1 MSYSWLLTNFV
12 AAFLLPPLSLLLVG
26 GIGLLLLQRRR
37 RLGKW
42 LIGLA
47 FAGLWVLSVPLVG
60 NLLLDSLKPP
70 PRALTGKEAEAIV
83 VLGGGKIRDSL
94 DYGGD
99 TAGRYTLERARYGAR
114 LARQWRKPLL
124 VTGGAPDGGRAEA
137 DILRAMLRDEYGLD
151 TRWIEDTSRN
161 TRENARN
168 SAEMLHRAGIRR
180 IYLVTHA
187 WHLRRAVPEFE
198 AAGFQVI
205 PAGTGYT
212 LATRL
217 TPLDFLPHPRGLE
230 ASYVALHEWI
240 GLLWY
245 RIRD

>member
-1 MSYSWLLTNFV
+1 MSYSWLLTNFI
-12 AAFLLPPLSLLLVG
+12 ASFLLPPLSLLLLG
-26 GIGLLLLQRRR
+26 GGGLLLLRRR
-37 RLGKW
+37 RHLGKW

-47 FAGLWVLSVPLVG
+47 LAGLFLLSMPVVG
-60 NLLLDSLKPP
+60 NFLLDTLKPP
-70 PRALTGKEAEAIV
+70 PAVLSGREAEAIV
-83 VLGGGKIRDSL
+83 VLTGGKIRDSL

-99 TAGRYTLERARYGAR
+99 TAGRFTLERARYAAR

-124 VTGGAPDGGRAEA
+124 ATGGAPEGGRAEA
-137 DILRAMLRDEYGLD
+137 ELLRTLLRDEFGVEV
-151 TRWIEDTSRN
+151 RWVEDASRN

-168 SAEMLHRAGIRR
+168 SAEILGQAGIRR

-187 WHLRRAVPEFE
+187 WHLKRAVPEFV
-198 AAGFQVI
+198 AAGFQVV
-205 PAGTGYT
+205 PAGMGYS
-212 LATRL
+212 LASHL

-230 ASYVALHEWI
+230 ASYLALHEWI